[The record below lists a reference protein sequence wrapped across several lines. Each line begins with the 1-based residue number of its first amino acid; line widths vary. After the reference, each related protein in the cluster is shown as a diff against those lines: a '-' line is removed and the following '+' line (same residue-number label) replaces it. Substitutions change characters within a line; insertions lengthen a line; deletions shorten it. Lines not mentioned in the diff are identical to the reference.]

1 MAVEELRLRR
11 VADRS
16 DQSWRGSRRF
26 SRRRAGIL
34 SLATVLLLFSPVLL
48 SQDNESPA
56 AQQPKGLV
64 RRPPE
69 PPATQEASAKKV
81 GQITLDVTVTDSSG
95 QPIPGLS
102 EDDFTILD
110 NHQPGKI
117 VSFRAVDGTAATDPA
132 QVILLVDE
140 VNNSFQSVATE
151 RDQIVKYL
159 GRNGGRLPVPIS
171 IALFSDSGVK
181 LDQPTQDGSV
191 LIAEL
196 EKMPIPIH
204 TINSAMGGN
213 GAVERFQLSLAT
225 LSHML
230 TYTGQKPGRKLL
242 LWLGPGWPMLS
253 GVHYGSTD
261 GDKHRNW
268 DSIITF
274 SKDLRQS
281 RTTLYSVDS
290 LSSES
295 SLQHGVYYQNFL
307 KPVTSAKDTDSGNL
321 GLPVLALQSGGRVLN
336 GSNDL
341 ASEIASCVVEAGVF
355 YRIGVQVSPSE
366 TVNDYHSLE
375 VKVGKSGLTA
385 RTNSGYYN
393 QPYVEQPPVELQTL
407 TPAATLRKE
416 VRLVVVDA
424 VVLDKKGAPVT
435 GLKAGDFQLK
445 ENGVPQKLVSVEEH
459 RGEQHKDAE
468 GKPVARGPAAQGSGS
483 STAPEGA
490 IIASNKPMN
499 APATWNLLLVDQFN
513 TAAADQANMLR
524 QLKQFVK
531 QLPAD
536 EPVALVVMSSQMKML
551 VPFADG
557 AGAVARFL
565 DKNGLPPAGSLE
577 PPNIHFRG
585 EADQSGS
592 GNPESEALYA
602 QTQTPT
608 ARTDIERQGQHA
620 EKTLDNLSVLARWLI
635 KLPGRKNV
643 YWLSAGFP
651 LQGQAF
657 DIQGIGL
664 ANTHGQMVPIQAT
677 TDKEL
682 QSARVAIYPID
693 ARGVAPP
700 DYEGITTAD
709 TNGGGVA
716 GGSAGLAEVS
726 TKDQLS
732 AAQMSEMLEIAK
744 ATGGVASF
752 NNDIAKTLRNEFNRS
767 ESYYTIS
774 YTPANTE
781 WNGGYRRIQ
790 LSLDEPGNQLIYR
803 EGYYAK
809 DPQSAPTPTKEEF
822 RQALGY
828 GAAAATDV
836 LFSAKVTKSAD
847 AANVEYTIDPR
858 TIDYQ
863 EDASGQLVASAD
875 CAIVEYDAKGK
886 AIATSLV
893 RLTSTVSP
901 ERRAALNV
909 DGLRAKQT
917 IALKPGAASVVLG
930 VRDQSTG
937 RFGNIEVALAA
948 Q

>member
-1 MAVEELRLRR
+1 M
-11 VADRS
+11 
-16 DQSWRGSRRF
+16 
-26 SRRRAGIL
+26 
-34 SLATVLLLFSPVLL
+34 
-48 SQDNESPA
+48 
-56 AQQPKGLV
+56 
-64 RRPPE
+64 
-69 PPATQEASAKKV
+69 
-81 GQITLDVTVTDSSG
+81 
-95 QPIPGLS
+95 
-102 EDDFTILD
+102 
-110 NHQPGKI
+110 
-117 VSFRAVDGTAATDPA
+117 
-132 QVILLVDE
+132 
-140 VNNSFQSVATE
+140 NNSFQSVATE
-151 RDQIVKYL
+151 RDQITKYL
-159 GRNGGRLPVPIS
+159 GRNGGHLPIPIS

-181 LDQPTQDGSV
+181 IDQPTQDGSV

-213 GAVERFQLSLAT
+213 GTVERYQLSLAT

-242 LWLGPGWPMLS
+242 LWLGPGWPTLS
-253 GVHYGSTD
+253 GVHYGTTD

-268 DSIITF
+268 DSIVTF

-295 SLQHGVYYQNFL
+295 SLAHSVYYQNFL
-307 KPVTSAKDTDSGNL
+307 KPVTSAKDTESGNL
-321 GLPVLALQSGGRVLN
+321 GLPVLALQSGGKVLN

-341 ASEIASCVVEAGVF
+341 ASEIASCVADAGVY

-375 VKVGKSGLTA
+375 VKLARAGLTA
-385 RTNSGYYN
+385 RTSAGYYN
-393 QPYVEQPPVELQTL
+393 QPYVEQPPAESQTL
-407 TPAATLRKE
+407 ASATTLRTE

-424 VVLDKKGAPVT
+424 VVLDKNGAPVT
-435 GLKAGDFQLK
+435 GLKAGDFVLK
-445 ENGVPQKLVSVEEH
+445 EDGVAQKLASAEEH
-459 RGEQHKDAE
+459 RGDVHRE
-468 GKPVARGPAAQGSGS
+468 VASQSAA
-483 STAPEGA
+483 GA
-490 IIASNKPMN
+490 DGTISASNEPTN
-499 APATWNLLLVDQFN
+499 APATWNVLLVDQFN
-513 TAAADQANMLR
+513 TAPADQANMLR

-557 AGAVARFL
+557 AGAIAQLL
-565 DKNGLPPAGSLE
+565 DKNGLPAAGTLE
-577 PPNIHFRG
+577 PPNIHFR
-585 EADQSGS
+585 EEPTQSGT
-592 GNPESEALYA
+592 GDPESQALAA
-602 QTQTPT
+602 QTQTQT
-608 ARTDIERQGQHA
+608 ARTQIERQVQHA
-620 EKTLDNLSVLARWLI
+620 QKTLDNFSVLAKLLTN
-635 KLPGRKNV
+635 LPGRKNV
-643 YWLSAGFP
+643 YWLSGGFP
-651 LQGQAF
+651 LQGQPS
-657 DIQGIGL
+657 DIQGVGL
-664 ANTHGQMVPIQAT
+664 TSTGGQMMPIQET

-682 QSARVAIYPID
+682 QSARVAVYPID

-700 DYEGITTAD
+700 DYQGITTAD
-709 TNGGGVA
+709 TTFDNGGNVF
-716 GGSAGLAEVS
+716 GSSQLATVS
-726 TKDQLS
+726 LADQLS
-732 AAQMSEMLEIAK
+732 AAKMSGMLEIAK
-744 ATGGVASF
+744 ATGGAATF
-752 NNDIAKTLRNEFNRS
+752 NNDIAKTLRNEFDRS

-774 YTPANTE
+774 YTPANTK

-803 EGYYAK
+803 QGYYAK
-809 DPQSAPTPTKEEF
+809 DPQSAPAPTKEEF
-822 RQALGY
+822 RRALGY

-836 LFSAKVTKSAD
+836 LFSAKVSKSAD

-858 TIDYQ
+858 TIEYQ
-863 EDASGQLVASAD
+863 ADASGQLVASAD

-901 ERRAALNV
+901 ARRAALNV

-930 VRDQSTG
+930 VRDQATG
-937 RFGNIEVALAA
+937 RFGNLEVALAG

>member
-1 MAVEELRLRR
+1 MQR
-11 VADRS
+11 
-16 DQSWRGSRRF
+16 
-26 SRRRAGIL
+26 
-34 SLATVLLLFSPVLL
+34 
-48 SQDNESPA
+48 PA
-56 AQQPKGLV
+56 
-64 RRPPE
+64 E
-69 PPATQEASAKKV
+69 PPASVEASGKKV

-95 QPIPGLS
+95 QPVSGLT
-102 EDDFTILD
+102 EGDFTVLD
-110 NHQPGKI
+110 NHQAAKI
-117 VSFRAVDGTAATDPA
+117 VSFRAVYGPTTDPA
-132 QVILLVDE
+132 QVILLIDE

-159 GRNGGRLPVPIS
+159 GRNGGHLPVPIS

-181 LDQPTQDGSV
+181 IDQPTQDGSV

-213 GAVERFQLSLAT
+213 GTVERYQLSLAT

-242 LWLGPGWPMLS
+242 LWLGPGWPMMS
-253 GVHYGSTD
+253 GAHYGSTD

-268 DSIITF
+268 DSIVTF

-295 SLQHGVYYQNFL
+295 SLAHSVYYQNFL

-321 GLPVLALQSGGRVLN
+321 GLPVLAVQSGGRVLN

-341 ASEIASCVVEAGVF
+341 ASEIASCVADAGA
-355 YRIGVQVSPSE
+355 YYTIAIQVSPSE
-366 TVNDYHSLE
+366 AVNDYHPLE
-375 VKVGKSGLTA
+375 VNVGKSGLTA
-385 RTNSGYYN
+385 RANTGYYN
-393 QPYVEQPPVELQTL
+393 QPYVEQPPVDSQTL
-407 TPAATLRKE
+407 APVATILTQ

-424 VVLDKKGAPVT
+424 VALDKKGAPVT
-435 GLKAGDFQLK
+435 GLKAADFQLK
-445 ENGVPQKLVSVEEH
+445 EDGVAQKLVSVEEH
-459 RGEQHKDAE
+459 KGDEHRR
-468 GKPVARGPAAQGSGS
+468 VANESAAPDGTIS
-483 STAPEGA
+483 
-490 IIASNKPMN
+490 ASNKPIDV
-499 APATWNLLLVDQFN
+499 PATWNVLLVDQFN
-513 TAAADQANMLR
+513 TTAADQANMLR

-536 EPVALVVMSSQMKML
+536 QQVALVAMSSQVKLL

-557 AGAVARFL
+557 AGAIAQFL
-565 DKNGLPPAGSLE
+565 GKNGLPLSGTME
-577 PPNIHFRG
+577 PPNIVERG
-585 EADQSGS
+585 GVYLDTS
-592 GNPESEALYA
+592 NPDVASNK
-602 QTQTPT
+602 
-608 ARTDIERQGQHA
+608 ARTDVDRQAQHA
-620 EKTLDNLSVLARWLI
+620 QKTLDNFSVLAKWLVHY
-635 KLPGRKNV
+635 PGRKNV
-643 YWLSAGFP
+643 YWLSGGFP

-657 DIQGIGL
+657 DNTGINFMHPTGP
-664 ANTHGQMVPIQAT
+664 ANSGGQTSPKQEE

-682 QSARVAIYPID
+682 QVARVAIYPID
-693 ARGVAPP
+693 ARGVTSQ
-700 DYEGITTAD
+700 DITGETSAD
-709 TNGGGVA
+709 VAGSAVGKGGVNQDNT
-716 GGSAGLAEVS
+716 LN
-726 TKDQLS
+726 
-732 AAQMSEMLEIAK
+732 AAQTAEMRSMAS

-752 NNDIAKTLRNEFNRS
+752 NNDIAKTLRNEFDRS
-767 ESYYTIS
+767 KSYYTIS

-781 WNGGYRRIQ
+781 WKGGYRRIQ

-828 GAAAATDV
+828 GAPVATDV
-836 LFSAKVTKSAD
+836 LFSAKVNKSAD

-863 EDASGQLVASAD
+863 ADASGQLVASAD

-893 RLTSTVSP
+893 RVTSTVSA
-901 ERRAALNV
+901 ERRAALNM

-937 RFGNIEVALAA
+937 RFGNLEVALVG

>member
-1 MAVEELRLRR
+1 M
-11 VADRS
+11 
-16 DQSWRGSRRF
+16 Q
-26 SRRRAGIL
+26 
-34 SLATVLLLFSPVLL
+34 
-48 SQDNESPA
+48 
-56 AQQPKGLV
+56 
-64 RRPPE
+64 RPPE
-69 PPATQEASAKKV
+69 PPASVEASGKKV

-95 QPIPGLS
+95 QTVSGLA
-102 EDDFTILD
+102 EGDFTILD
-110 NHQPGKI
+110 NHQAAKI
-117 VSFRAVDGTAATDPA
+117 VSFRAVNGVAGGAADGAAIGDPA
-132 QVILLVDE
+132 EAILLIDE

-151 RDQIVKYL
+151 RDQTVKYL
-159 GRNGGRLPVPIS
+159 SRNGGHLPVPIS

-181 LDQPTQDGSV
+181 IDQPTQDGNV

-213 GAVERFQLSLAT
+213 GAIERFQLSLTT
-225 LSHML
+225 LSHLL
-230 TYTGQKPGRKLL
+230 TFTGRKPGRKLL
-242 LWLGPGWPMLS
+242 LWIGPGWPMMS
-253 GVHYGSTD
+253 GVRFGSTP
-261 GDKHRNW
+261 GDRHQDW
-268 DSIITF
+268 DSIVSF
-274 SKDLRQS
+274 SKELRQA

-295 SLQHGVYYQNFL
+295 SLAHSVYYQNFL
-307 KPVTSAKDTDSGNL
+307 KPVTSGKDADSANL
-321 GLPVLALQSGGRVLN
+321 ALPVLALQSGGRVLN

-341 ASEIASCVVEAGVF
+341 ASEIASCIADAGA
-355 YRIGVQVSPSE
+355 YYTIAIQVSPSE

-375 VKVGKSGLTA
+375 VKLDKAGLTA
-385 RTNSGYYN
+385 RTSIGYYK
-393 QPYVEQPPVELQTL
+393 QPYVEPPASESQTL
-407 TPAATLRKE
+407 TAATTLRTE

-445 ENGVPQKLVSVEEH
+445 EDGVAQKLTSVEEH
-459 RGEQHKDAE
+459 RGAE
-468 GKPVARGPAAQGSGS
+468 GRPVGAGAALQAAGSPAASDGTIS
-483 STAPEGA
+483 
-490 IIASNKPMN
+490 ASNKPIN
-499 APATWNLLLVDQFN
+499 APATWNVLLVDQFN
-513 TAAADQANMLR
+513 TAAADQASMLR

-536 EPVALVVMSSQMKML
+536 EPVALAVMSSQMKML

-565 DKNGLPPAGSLE
+565 DKNGLPPSGTLE
-577 PPNIHFRG
+577 PPNIRERG
-585 EADQSGS
+585 EFDQPS
-592 GNPESEALYA
+592 NPDSAALQA
-602 QTQTPT
+602 QTQVLA

-620 EKTLDNLSVLARWLI
+620 EKTLDNLSVLAKWLI
-635 KLPGRKNV
+635 NLPGRKNV

-651 LQGQAF
+651 LQGQPF

-664 ANTHGQMVPIQAT
+664 ANTHGQMMPIQAT

-752 NNDIAKTLRNEFNRS
+752 NNDIAKTLRNEFARS

-781 WNGGYRRIQ
+781 WNGAYRKIQ
-790 LSLDEPGNQLIYR
+790 LGLEEPGSQLIYR
-803 EGYYAK
+803 AGYYAK
-809 DPQSAPTPTKEEF
+809 DLQPAVTPTKEQF
-822 RQALGY
+822 RLALLR
-828 GAAAATDV
+828 GAPVATEV
-836 LFSAKVTKSAD
+836 LFSAKVNKSAD

-863 EDASGQLVASAD
+863 ADASGQLVASAD

-886 AIATSLV
+886 SIATSLV
-893 RLTSTVSP
+893 RVTSTVSP
-901 ERRAALNV
+901 ERRAALNL
-909 DGLRAKQT
+909 DGLRAKQS
-917 IALKPGAASVVLG
+917 IPLKPGAASVVLG

-937 RFGNIEVALAA
+937 RFGNLEVALADSSKA
-948 Q
+948 TSDSR

>member
-1 MAVEELRLRR
+1 MEVTFEQRRSGWVLEVCGIVLGNGTSVRRRVSVSAMVCEGSLLRQEFSGSCGGSLRR
-11 VADRS
+11 FLCRPAGRS
-16 DQSWRGSRRF
+16 LGS
-26 SRRRAGIL
+26 
-34 SLATVLLLFSPVLL
+34 LLLIFWLTPWVF
-48 SQDNESPA
+48 SQDTASPNTPPAQSEA
-56 AQQPKGLV
+56 ATPQPKGLMQ
-64 RRPPE
+64 RPPE
-69 PPATQEASAKKV
+69 PPPSVEASGKKV
-81 GQITLDVTVTDSSG
+81 GQISLDVTVTDPAG
-95 QPIPGLS
+95 QPVSGLS
-102 EDDFTILD
+102 EDDFTLLD
-110 NHQPGKI
+110 NHQPAKI
-117 VSFRAVDGTAATDPA
+117 VSFRSVNGAASDPA
-132 QVILLVDE
+132 EAILLIDE

-151 RDQIVKYL
+151 RDQIAKYL
-159 GRNGGRLPVPIS
+159 GQNGGHLPVPIS

-181 LDQPTQDGSV
+181 IDQPTQDGSV

-204 TINSAMGGN
+204 TINSAMGGQ
-213 GAVERFQLSLAT
+213 GAVERYQLSLTT
-225 LSHML
+225 LSHLL
-230 TYTGQKPGRKLL
+230 TYTGLKPGRKLL
-242 LWLGPGWPMLS
+242 LWIGPGWPMLS
-253 GVHYGSTD
+253 GVHYGTTD

-268 DSIITF
+268 DSIVTF

-281 RTTLYSVDS
+281 RTTVYSINS
-290 LSSES
+290 LSSETG
-295 SLQHGVYYQNFL
+295 LPHDLYYKNFL
-307 KPVTSAKDTDSGNL
+307 KPVTSVKDTDSGNL
-321 GLPVLALQSGGRVLN
+321 GLPVLAVQSGGRVLN

-341 ASEIASCVVEAGVF
+341 VGEIASCIADAGA
-355 YRIGVQVSPSE
+355 YYTIAIQVSPSE

-375 VKVGKSGLTA
+375 VTVGKSALTA
-385 RTNSGYYN
+385 RTNNGYYN
-393 QPYVEQPPVELQTL
+393 QPYVEQPPADSQTL
-407 TPAATLRKE
+407 AAVATIRKE

-445 ENGVPQKLVSVEEH
+445 EDGVAQKLTSVEEH
-459 RGEQHKDAE
+459 KGAE
-468 GKPVARGPAAQGSGS
+468 GRPVAPGAAAQGSSAASDGTIS
-483 STAPEGA
+483 
-490 IIASNKPMN
+490 ASNKPIN
-499 APATWNLLLVDQFN
+499 TPATWNVLLVDQFN

-565 DKNGLPPAGSLE
+565 DKNGLPPAGTLE
-577 PPNIHFRG
+577 PPNIHERG
-585 EADQSGS
+585 EAGQPS
-592 GNPESEALYA
+592 NAESAALQA
-602 QTQTPT
+602 QTQTLI

-620 EKTLDNLSVLARWLI
+620 QKTLDNFSVLAKWLI
-635 KLPGRKNV
+635 NLPGRKNV

-651 LQGQAF
+651 LQGASF

-664 ANTHGQMVPIQAT
+664 ANTHGQMMPIQAT

-709 TNGGGVA
+709 TSGGEVA
-716 GGSAGLAEVS
+716 GGSAEVS
-726 TKDQLS
+726 KANQLS

-752 NNDIAKTLRNEFNRS
+752 NNDIAKTLRNEFDRS

-809 DPQSAPTPTKEEF
+809 GPELPPAPTKEEF
-822 RQALGY
+822 RQALGH
-828 GAAAATDV
+828 GAPAATDV
-836 LFSAKVTKSAD
+836 LFSAKVSKSAD
-847 AANVEYTIDPR
+847 VANVEYRIDPR
-858 TIDYQ
+858 TIQYQ
-863 EDASGQLVASAD
+863 TDASGQLAASAD

-886 AIATSLV
+886 QIATSLV
-893 RLTSTVSP
+893 RVTSTVSP
-901 ERRAALNV
+901 ERRAALNM
-909 DGLRAKQT
+909 DGLRAK
-917 IALKPGAASVVLG
+917 
-930 VRDQSTG
+930 
-937 RFGNIEVALAA
+937 
-948 Q
+948 